1 MKIDEKMHA
10 KNQWHFKTIF
20 SRFWEGFGI
29 PGFECWASFWLQK
42 SIFFTLFLK
51 LPLFIDFKAFWEGL
65 GRILGRFGERLGRV
79 WENLGRVLEVFREG
93 LGRIWGDATDQ
104 NEVGPADRAQRLNK
118 RFQLKMK
125 GIQLKMKGI

>member
-1 MKIDEKMHA
+1 M
-10 KNQWHFKTIF
+10 
-20 SRFWEGFGI
+20 
-29 PGFECWASFWLQK
+29 
-42 SIFFTLFLK
+42 K

-65 GRILGRFGERLGRV
+65 GRILGGFGERLGRV

-118 RFQLKMK
+118 KCNVDRKLAKRNEAIILPRK
-125 GIQLKMKGI
+125 LLELLPLPLLYKKVY